1 LAHDF
6 YDVIVV
12 GAGPAGSYTAYG
24 LSSRGFKVAVL
35 EQKEAP
41 GIDTCCTGIVSA
53 ECFDSFGVAPGVIL
67 SRARSAK
74 LFSPSGNSLR
84 LEKKGIQAYIVDR
97 ASFDRAIAAKAM
109 AEGAVYFF
117 SLPATNV
124 VIDSDGIQVETP
136 HLVFKARAVVIAAGF
151 KPGFTRKLGLGS
163 IDHFA
168 MGAQTVVEVQ
178 DVEEVEIYFSQEMTP
193 GFFGWLVP
201 VSNDEALAGVFA
213 TSHAEFYLEK
223 LLSSPFCR
231 EKIVRRDT
239 EIKKRAI
246 PLKTLPR
253 TFRNRLLVIG
263 DAAGQV
269 KTTTGGGIYFG
280 NLGSQAAV
288 EVLSEALD
296 TENLGAKQLS
306 RYQRAWKTKMGREI
320 HVGYMARRLYGK
332 LSDSQIERIFDIV
345 SSNNI
350 TRDLLNSPSF
360 SFDWHGNLILAFMKS
375 VWNYLPDKI
384 SSVFRREI
392 DSINISG
399 RQGA

>member
-1 LAHDF
+1 MSHDF

-41 GIDTCCTGIVSA
+41 GIDTCCTGIVSSG
-53 ECFDSFGVAPGVIL
+53 CFDSFGVAPEVI
-67 SRARSAK
+67 SNKARSAK
-74 LFSPSGNSLR
+74 LFSPSGKSLR

-109 AEGAVYFF
+109 AEGADYFF
-117 SLPATNV
+117 SLPATDI
-124 VIDSDGIQVETP
+124 VINSDGVQVETP
-136 HLVFKARAVVIAAGF
+136 HSAFKARAVVIAAGF

-163 IDHFA
+163 IDHFT

-178 DVEEVEIYFSQEMTP
+178 GVEEVEIYFSQEMAP

-201 VSNDEALAGVFA
+201 VSNGEALAGVFA
-213 TSHAEFYLEK
+213 TSHAKFYLEK

-239 EIKKRAI
+239 EVKKRAI

-296 TENLGAKQLS
+296 TGNLGAKQLS
-306 RYQRAWKTKMGREI
+306 RYQRAWKAKMGREI

-332 LSDSQIERIFDIV
+332 LSDSQIDRMFDV
-345 SSNNI
+345 ASSHNI
-350 TRDLLNSPSF
+350 AGALLDSPSF
-360 SFDWHGNLILAFMKS
+360 SFDWHGNFMLAVIES
-375 VWNYLPDKI
+375 VRNYLPSKI
-384 SSVFRREI
+384 FSLFTGEVNST
-392 DSINISG
+392 DINE
-399 RQGA
+399 RQWT